1 MLDVAAA
8 QSDRPDHGP
17 LGAYDAWPAVTVDA
31 MCNLGHWQDGIAFL
45 RSTQAAIYEGVYAQ
59 ARELIGPDKLNF
71 NAEVR
76 IAQRRG
82 CMRECCSGG
91 AFAETIVTTLFGFR
105 PGLSPTLELF
115 DATIPRDF
123 AGELRHLRYGSTFY
137 TVQSAK
143 AGLALYKERATE

>member
-1 MLDVAAA
+1 
-8 QSDRPDHGP
+8 
-17 LGAYDAWPAVTVDA
+17 
-31 MCNLGHWQDGIAFL
+31 MCNLGHWHEGIAFL

-82 CMRECCSGG
+82 CMRECCGGG

-105 PGLSPTLELF
+105 PGLGALELF
-115 DATIPRDF
+115 DTTIPRGF
-123 AGELRHLRYGSTFY
+123 LGELRQLRYGSGLY
-137 TVQSAK
+137 TVKSS
-143 AGLALYKERATE
+143 ERG